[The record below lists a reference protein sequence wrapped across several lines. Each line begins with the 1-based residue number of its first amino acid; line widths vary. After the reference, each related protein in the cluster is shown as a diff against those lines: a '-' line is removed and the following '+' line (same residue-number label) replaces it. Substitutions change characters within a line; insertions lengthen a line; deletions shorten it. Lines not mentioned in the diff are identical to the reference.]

1 MKTAD
6 VIKLVIQYHANVISG
21 DASQMVQL
29 VHYISTLGAEERAAL
44 KINKIIYT
52 SEGLAPS
59 QRNYILSVLGPVQIC
74 SILGSAEAGPFAVSC
89 PHLIEEEPEGETP
102 SYRDFVYDTRLTLI
116 EVVRPQEPG
125 DREPPVLLGPNE
137 FGMIVQTSFSRL
149 SHPLIRYVT
158 GDIGAVRRLPE
169 HAKVPWLAEDLPYLR
184 VLRLQGRDHRF
195 SFPWDG
201 DYIEFD
207 GLAAVLNQPWY
218 AVLQWQVVLGKME
231 TSTEATVEVRLLRP
245 SLEVEERQSGE
256 ELERDVRLYLKVT
269 EENEHRFRIVYV
281 DNLDGFVRS
290 GTGRKVTKFVNRL
303 D

>member
-1 MKTAD
+1 MKAAD
-6 VIKLVIQYHANVISG
+6 VIKLVVQYHANVLSG

-29 VHYISTLGAEERAAL
+29 AHYISTLSAEERAAV

-59 QRNYILSVLGPVQIC
+59 QRDFILSVLGPVEIC

-89 PHLIEEEPEGETP
+89 PHLIDAEPVGQTP

-125 DREPPVLLGPNE
+125 DRSPPVLLGPNE

-149 SHPLIRYVT
+149 KHPLVRYVT
-158 GDIGAVRRLPE
+158 GDIGAVRELPE
-169 HAKVPWLAEDLPYLR
+169 HARPRILQKNVPYLR

-207 GLAAVLNQPWY
+207 GLAAILDEPGH
-218 AVLQWQVVLGKME
+218 AVLQWQVVLDKME
-231 TSTEATVEVRLLRP
+231 TAAEAAVEVRLLRP
-245 SLEVEERQSGE
+245 SVEGAERPSGE
-256 ELERDVRLYLKVT
+256 NLEGRVRTYFKVT
-269 EENEHRFRIVYV
+269 GENEHRFKIVYV
-281 DNLDGFVRS
+281 DDLDGFVRS